1 MAEHMKQTTKIT
13 PRGTTQKRIAAAAV
27 SVAFAGVVGAGA
39 IAFSQTDA
47 SFDPS
52 QFTSSYNHGAEGTE
66 VGYRA
71 QDSQVDS
78 QANRHG
84 ENEEEKDAAV
94 KEKEAND
101 DAFSQAPLNDRSGT
115 TAYSVADGAQGAI
128 ATAAGSGQSGN
139 VSNAAPGAIEG
150 NTGSAENGN
159 GSNGAN
165 GSNGGSN
172 GVNGSNAGSTI
183 YPANPTAN
191 SYKYLKDD
199 PIPEK
204 LPPNGDTTIFRPYK
218 GNASSES
225 VNPDEVKISVM
236 EDALYRGQKLDAWT
250 IFCGL
255 DAYFVYGDFDLF
267 YFGCDQAS
275 FATYPYFRIDSW
287 ENTATGEKNPGY
299 CPSTD
304 IVVNVSFRLSTDDAW
319 VSRTVKIVPCE
330 SRVFVVGEPDELGNR
345 DVVWSTAPLETEGV
359 CLPINLFSVNAQE
372 AFLRSNGNI
381 DDEGY
386 LNALLQGWKE
396 GDASVPYYYSV
407 TPGRHVIIPGEVTRL
422 DPAYRVRFQ
431 TYSIDENYRYNA
443 ELGNRNACRLQTLV
457 DADESVIHENVD
469 GTTTLS
475 VPQGVQAVDSF
486 NDQTKRSSFALS
498 VNTMEVPSS
507 TVYVNVNSGIRVTD
521 GYSVASDNPA
531 YVVTDKGILESKDG
545 TEYIG
550 IPYGVTKL
558 DVPEGV
564 HRVVVPD
571 GNAIKTLVVHAASAD
586 DLPDIDLTKLR
597 DCDIVVEDDVLD
609 AFIVRYAD
617 AIEESRT
624 ISIALASDPECQMA
638 FCNGVLQTEDS
649 VFRVPELGIDTVFLQ
664 MQSRIEK
671 GAFEG
676 NSSATTLVLDSGE
689 KVDSGEELI
698 ELEDGCLAGGN
709 VQTIVCK
716 NEDMAA
722 EVERGKAAAGA
733 PNATVTVFEESRE
746 GFAYYTADGKTTL
759 LYDSNDAEEFDG
771 TLVNKEGET
780 VYVNALAPY
789 AFAGDTSLRSVS
801 LHESVSS
808 IGRSAF
814 ENCENL
820 QTLFIGSPNTVDVG
834 ANALR
839 GCSNLGFVASRSSAV
854 NFATT
859 ENPNAEACTWY
870 APSNISGGYDSRFV
884 RIDNVNDF
892 AVDRQD
898 DGSLI
903 LYGCLGGEAPNEAS
917 LLLGAPAA
925 LDGTIKLRST
935 TTEIFGATST
945 AGLNLVGAFEN
956 TMGDWAIDWSSAPNL
971 QYIGPRAFAGSGVT
985 SVDIYAPSVR
995 FGMEQS
1001 AFEGCANL
1009 THVSVTARTLSIGG
1023 TAFAN
1028 CTALQ
1033 SACFI
1038 ANESPASDD
1047 VLNKNNIGFGVFS
1060 GDAALVSLT
1069 VGSPVPQLVYPS
1081 PKIAYVFDGAV
1092 EANEEAA
1099 RISLHVPEGEER
1111 AYINAWVYNLLGY
1124 SDYDGCY
1131 SAIAWDMLIDSFET
1145 GVSPTE
1151 DDIRAR
1157 MAEILLEPE
1166 NRLRTML
1173 RLPTVESST
1182 VIVSEQSGSNDAEA

>member
-1 MAEHMKQTTKIT
+1 MAKHMKQTTKIT
-13 PRGTTQKRIAAAAV
+13 SRGTTQKRIAVAAV
-27 SVAFAGVVGAGA
+27 SVAFTGVVGAGA

-52 QFTSSYNHGAEGTE
+52 QFTSSYNRGAEDTE

-101 DAFSQAPLNDRSGT
+101 DAFSQAPINDRSGT
-115 TAYSVADGAQGAI
+115 TAYSVTDGAQGAI
-128 ATAAGSGQSGN
+128 TTATGSGQSG
-139 VSNAAPGAIEG
+139 NAAPGAIEG
-150 NTGSAENGN
+150 GNGSAENGN
-159 GSNGAN
+159 GSNGGAN
-165 GSNGGSN
+165 GGGNGGV
-172 GVNGSNAGSTI
+172 GGGGSVI

-199 PIPEK
+199 PTPEK
-204 LPPNGDTTIFRPYK
+204 LPPNGDTTFFRPYN
-218 GNASSES
+218 GSVSFES
-225 VNPDEVKISVM
+225 VNSDEVVVSVT
-236 EDALYRGQKLDAWT
+236 EGAFYRGQKLDAWT

-255 DAYFVYGDFDLF
+255 DAYFSYGYFDLF
-267 YFGCDQAS
+267 YFNCDQSS

-287 ENTATGEKNPGY
+287 ENVATGEKNPGY
-299 CPSTD
+299 CPSTG
-304 IVVNVSFRLSTDDAW
+304 IVVNVSFRLSTEDAW
-319 VSRTVKIVPCE
+319 VSRTVEIVPCE
-330 SRVFVVGEPDELGNR
+330 SHVFVVGEPDELGNR

-372 AFLRSNGNI
+372 AFLRGNGNI

-521 GYSVASDNPA
+521 GYNVASDNPA

-597 DCDIVVEDDVLD
+597 DCGIVVEDDVLD

-624 ISIALASDPECQMA
+624 ISIALASDPECQMV

-676 NSSATTLVLDSGE
+676 NSSATTLVLDSGWE
-689 KVDSGEELI
+689 SI

-709 VQTIVCK
+709 VQTIVCTD
-716 NEDMAA
+716 EDIAA
-722 EVERGKAAAGA
+722 KVEKRKAAAGA
-733 PNATVTVFEESRE
+733 PNATVTVLEESRE
-746 GFAYYTADGKTTL
+746 GFVYYTADGKTTL
-759 LYDSNDAEEFDG
+759 LYDNEGAEEFDG

-789 AFAGDTSLRSVS
+789 VFAGDTSLRSVS
-801 LHESVSS
+801 LPESVSS
-808 IGRSAF
+808 IGRGAF

-820 QTLFIGSPNTVDVG
+820 QALFIGSPNAVDVG

-839 GCSNLGFVASRSSAV
+839 GCASLGFVASRSSAV

-917 LLLGAPAA
+917 LLLGSPAA

-971 QYIGPRAFAGSGVT
+971 QYIGSRAFAGSSVAR
-985 SVDIYAPSVR
+985 VDIYSPSVK

-1009 THVSVTARTLSIGG
+1009 THVSVTARTLSIGD

-1028 CTALQ
+1028 CTALR

-1038 ANESPASDD
+1038 ANESPTSDD
-1047 VLNKNNIGFGVFS
+1047 VHYLNKNNIGFGVFS

-1124 SDYDGCY
+1124 SDYDDCY
-1131 SAIAWDMLIDSFET
+1131 SAIEWDMPMDSFET
-1145 GVSPTE
+1145 GVLPTE

-1166 NRLRTML
+1166 NRLRIML
-1173 RLPTVESST
+1173 GLSTVESST

>member
-1 MAEHMKQTTKIT
+1 MAKHMKQTTKLR
-13 PRGTTQKRIAAAAV
+13 PHGTTQKRIAMAAI

-39 IAFSQTDA
+39 VVFSQSDV

-52 QFTSSYNHGAEGTE
+52 QFAFSYNHGAEDTE
-66 VGYRA
+66 IGYQA
-71 QDSQVDS
+71 KDSQVDS

-94 KEKEAND
+94 KENEVGD

-115 TAYSVADGAQGAI
+115 TAYNVTDGAQGAVT
-128 ATAAGSGQSGN
+128 TAAGSGQSN
-139 VSNAAPGAIEG
+139 IAADAAPGAIEG
-150 NTGSAENGN
+150 NNGLVENGN
-159 GSNGAN
+159 GPNGGAN
-165 GSNGGSN
+165 AGGDSSVNGG
-172 GVNGSNAGSTI
+172 GSAI

-191 SYKYLKDD
+191 SYKYLKND
-199 PIPEK
+199 PVSEK
-204 LPPNGDTTIFRPYK
+204 LPPHNDTTFFRPYN
-218 GNASSES
+218 GNVSFGS
-225 VNPDEVKISVM
+225 VDPDKVTIRTM
-236 EDALYRGQKLDAWT
+236 EDVFYKGQKLDAWT
-250 IFCGL
+250 IFCGI
-255 DAYFVYGDFDLF
+255 DAFFVDDGFNLL

-287 ENTATGEKNPGY
+287 EDTVTGEKNPGY
-299 CPSTD
+299 CPSTN
-304 IVVNVSFRLSTDDAW
+304 IVVSVSFRLSTDDEW
-319 VSRTVKIVPCE
+319 VSRTVEIVPRE
-330 SRVFVVGEPDELGNR
+330 SHVFVVGEPDELGNR

-359 CLPINLFSVNAQE
+359 FLPINLLSVNAQE
-372 AFLRSNGNI
+372 AFLRMNGNI

-407 TPGRHVIIPGEVTRL
+407 TPGRHVIIPGDVTRL

-431 TYSIDENYRYNA
+431 TYSIDENYRYNT
-443 ELGNRNACRLQTLV
+443 ELGNRNTCRLQTLV
-457 DADESVIHENVD
+457 DVDESVVHENVD

-475 VPQGVQAVDSF
+475 VPQGVQAVDSS
-486 NDQTKRSSFALS
+486 NDQMKRSGFTLS
-498 VNTMEVPSS
+498 VNTMEIPSS
-507 TVYVNVNSGIRVTD
+507 TLYVNANSCVQVID

-531 YVVTDKGILESKDG
+531 YAVTDKGILESKDG

-550 IPYGVTKL
+550 VPWGVTQL

-571 GNAIKTLVVHAASAD
+571 ANTIETLVVHATSAD

-597 DCDIVVEDDVLD
+597 NCNIVVDDDVLD
-609 AFIVRYAD
+609 AFVVRYAD
-617 AIEESRT
+617 AIEESGT
-624 ISIALASDPECQMA
+624 LSIALASNPECQMV
-638 FCNGVLQTEDS
+638 FYNGMLQTEDS
-649 VFRVPELGIDTVFLQ
+649 VFRVPESGIDTVLLQ

-676 NSSATTLVLDSGE
+676 NSSTTTLVLDSARE
-689 KVDSGEELI
+689 SI
-698 ELEDGCLAGGN
+698 ELEDGCLTGGN

-716 NEDMAA
+716 SEEMAA
-722 EVERGKAAAGA
+722 KVEQRKAAAGA
-733 PNATVTVFEESRE
+733 PNATVTVFEESQE
-746 GFAYYTADGKTTL
+746 GFVYYTADGKTTL

-771 TLVNKEGET
+771 TLINEKGET

-801 LHESVSS
+801 LHEGVSS
-808 IGRSAF
+808 IGRGAF

-820 QTLFIGSPNTVDVG
+820 QALFIGSPNAVDVG
-834 ANALR
+834 SDALK
-839 GCSNLGFVASRSSAV
+839 GCVNLGFVASRASAA

-859 ENPNAEACTWY
+859 ENPNAEACSWY
-870 APSNISGGYDSRFV
+870 APSDVSGGYDSRFV

-903 LYGCLGGEAPNEAS
+903 LYGCFGGETPNEAS
-917 LLLGAPAA
+917 LLLGAPAV

-945 AGLNLVGAFEN
+945 AGMNLVGAFEN
-956 TMGDWAIDWSSAPNL
+956 TMGDWAIDWTSAPNL
-971 QYIGPRAFAGSGVT
+971 QYIGSRAFAGSGIT
-985 SVDIYAPSVR
+985 SVDIYAPSVK

-1001 AFEGCANL
+1001 AFEGCASL
-1009 THVSVTARTLSIGG
+1009 TNVSITARTLSIGG

-1028 CTALQ
+1028 CTALK
-1033 SACFI
+1033 SARFV
-1038 ANESPASDD
+1038 ANESPTSDD
-1047 VLNKNNIGFGVFS
+1047 VHYLDKNNIGFGVFS

-1069 VGSPVPQLVYPS
+1069 VGSPVPQLMYPS
-1081 PKIAYVFDGAV
+1081 PKIAYLFDGAV
-1092 EANEEAA
+1092 DANEEAA
-1099 RISLHVPEGEER
+1099 RISLHVPKGEER

-1124 SDYDGCY
+1124 SDYDDCY
-1131 SAIAWDMLIDSFET
+1131 GAIKWDMFMDAFET
-1145 GVSPTE
+1145 GVLPTE

-1157 MAEILLEPE
+1157 MAENLLGPE

-1173 RLPTVESST
+1173 GLSTVESST
-1182 VIVSEQSGSNDAEA
+1182 VIVSKQSDSNDAEA

>member
-1 MAEHMKQTTKIT
+1 MAKHMKQTTKT
-13 PRGTTQKRIAAAAV
+13 TSRGTTQKRIAAAAV

-407 TPGRHVIIPGEVTRL
+407 TPGRHVIIPGDVTQL

-759 LYDSNDAEEFDG
+759 LYDSNNAEEFDG

-1124 SDYDGCY
+1124 SDYDDCY

-1166 NRLRTML
+1166 NRLRIML
-1173 RLPTVESST
+1173 GLSTVESST